1 MRTLWVLAATAVFAT
16 AAKATVWPVVC
27 LYDGKTPLA
36 VVDGNDPIVFRDI
49 MVGTHLTIIIR
60 SDKAEHFSG
69 GLVMSREDY
78 VFGALQPR
86 GTSDAWGNYADS
98 CFYEAGDD
106 AWTLFL
112 VEPFTVAVDFM
123 NTFSDGNPRYRD
135 AVPGD
140 WFIMDY
146 HALQVGSCAIDF
158 YDYDI
163 IPPDTPIHLIPPLRT
178 LLLHHVPTRDFNADR
193 IVDLND
199 FAVLAASWRCP
210 VDGDPD
216 TPDEAFDF
224 DADSRIDVNDLAL
237 FCEFWL
243 ERTGVPLPPDPDRTD
258 AVSVVLPRL
267 P

>member
-1 MRTLWVLAATAVFAT
+1 MRTLWVLAVTAVFAT
-16 AAKATVWPVVC
+16 AAGATVWPVVC

-36 VVDGNDPIVFRDI
+36 VVDGNDPIVFRDV

-60 SDKAEHFSG
+60 SDKAEPFSG
-69 GLVMSREDY
+69 GLVMNHGDY

-98 CFYEAGDD
+98 CLYEAGNN

-112 VEPFTVAVDFM
+112 VESSIVAVDFN
-123 NTFSDGNPRYRD
+123 NTFFDGDPRFRD

-140 WFIMDY
+140 WFIVDY
-146 HALQVGSCAIDF
+146 HALQVGSCAISFHNWEIDW
-158 YDYDI
+158 DI
-163 IPPDTPIHLIPPLRT
+163 PQAR
-178 LLLHHVPTRDFNADR
+178 LLFRHVPTRDFNADR

-210 VDGDPD
+210 VDGDPN

>member
-1 MRTLWVLAATAVFAT
+1 VRTLWVLAVVAVFAT
-16 AAKATVWPVVC
+16 AAGATVWPVVC
-27 LYDGKTPLA
+27 LYDEKTPLA

-60 SDKAEHFSG
+60 SDKAESFSG

-86 GTSDAWGNYADS
+86 GTPDRWANYADS
-98 CFYEAGDD
+98 CFYEAGSD
-106 AWTLFL
+106 AWTLFMA
-112 VEPFTVAVDFM
+112 ESFTVAVDFIS
-123 NTFSDGNPRYRD
+123 TFVGGDRRFRD

-146 HALQVGSCAIDF
+146 HAMQVGSCAIGF

-163 IPPDTPIHLIPPLRT
+163 IPPDTPVHLIPPLRT

-199 FAVLAASWRCP
+199 FAILAASWRCP
-210 VDGDPD
+210 VDGDPN
-216 TPDEAFDF
+216 TPDAAFDF
-224 DADSRIDVNDLAL
+224 DADSRIDVADLAL

-243 ERTGVPLPPDPDRTD
+243 ERTDAPLAADPNQG
-258 AVSVVLPRL
+258 
-267 P
+267 